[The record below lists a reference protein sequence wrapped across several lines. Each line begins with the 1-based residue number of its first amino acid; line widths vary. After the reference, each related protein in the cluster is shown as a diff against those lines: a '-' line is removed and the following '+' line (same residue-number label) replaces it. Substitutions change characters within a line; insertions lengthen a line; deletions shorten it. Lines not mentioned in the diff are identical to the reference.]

1 MLQRSIGGPA
11 SPAPPRARFRRPGR
25 LLAAAA
31 VVLVSATFAGN
42 AAADTYS
49 CTGVDQTTT
58 APPGAQSAQIDLI
71 GAAGGNSSTASG
83 GDGAEVEATIT
94 VTPGEQLTVVV
105 GCQGTLTAGGYGGGG
120 AFGQSH
126 TGSTTDNGAGGGGAT
141 AVLPA
146 SDDNFADAYAVAGGG
161 GGGAAVGQVGGGGGG
176 AADANGGGG
185 GDDYTYGF
193 GHIPR
198 GGFFPG
204 ASGGASGDNGGA
216 GADTRG
222 PQQGTYEDYTGPNY
236 GGVGSDGGNGT
247 AGQGGA
253 GGESYQG
260 ASSNDAGGGGGGG
273 LTGGGGGAGGIEST
287 SGADGAEY
295 PSSGGGGGGGGSSG
309 VQHGAAQ
316 IGTTGFT
323 GSGDGS
329 ATITYVIQR
338 STSTS
343 IGCSGIVQLGQATTC
358 TATVTD
364 TDTGTVSTPTGS
376 VSFTANPG
384 GSFSGGGSCTLAASG
399 TSGVSSCQVTYSP
412 TAAAGSESLT
422 ASAAGDVTH
431 APSSGQTTLSVG
443 LRDTST
449 SAACSGA
456 RTVVGQAATC
466 TVTVNDTSGGTASG
480 PTGNVSFTSNA
491 GGSFSDG
498 GSCTLGASGTSGV
511 SSCQVTYTPTTV
523 GSGSHTITAAYAGD
537 ATHASSQS
545 TTGISVAPGTLAI
558 ATGRASSRSG
568 TVVDPGVTLSCPPGG
583 PACTVTEQAST
594 VLGAAD
600 APIGPAR
607 GTRGPV
613 SVASAQFS
621 IPAGGS
627 VEATFGLNP
636 LGQTL
641 VADHSQLPVEVTL
654 SGQVGGGPPTLAIK
668 QVVLTGSPAR
678 YGVSS
683 VYLNRDGTLSLRVKV
698 TSPGQVEVLLTAWK
712 DNLATVARV
721 LDPAPGRLVYGRATV
736 TARHAGTFTIRI
748 VPDRTGRRLLAH
760 PAYRV
765 TLRLWASYI
774 PLYAFQT
781 DAGYYG
787 LHLGGGCA
795 SCRRRIW
802 P

>member
-1 MLQRSIGGPA
+1 MLQRSILGHA
-11 SPAPPRARFRRPGR
+11 YPAPPRARFRRPAR
-25 LLAAAA
+25 LLAAAS
-31 VVLVSATFAGN
+31 VLLSSATFAGT

-49 CTGVDQTTT
+49 CTGADQTTT
-58 APPGAQSAQIDLI
+58 APAGAQSAQVDLI

-83 GDGAEVEATIT
+83 GNGAEVQATIP
-94 VTPGEQLTVVV
+94 VTPDEQLTVVV
-105 GCQGTLTAGGYGGGG
+105 GCQGTLIAGGYGGGG
-120 AFGQSH
+120 ASGQSN

-146 SDDNFADAYAVAGGG
+146 SDNNFADAYAVAAGG

-176 AADANGGGG
+176 EADANGGGG
-185 GDDYTYGF
+185 GDDYTYGY
-193 GHIPR
+193 GDVPR

-216 GADTRG
+216 GANTRG
-222 PQQGTYEDYTGPNY
+222 PQQGRYEDYTGPNY
-236 GGVGSDGGNGT
+236 GGVGSDGGNGS

-287 SGADGAEY
+287 SGAYGAEY
-295 PSSGGGGGGGGSSG
+295 PSSGGGGGGGGLSG
-309 VQHGAAQ
+309 VQQGAAQ

-323 GSGDGS
+323 GSGNGS
-329 ATITYVIQR
+329 ATITFVIQR

-343 IGCSGIVQLGQATTC
+343 IGCSGIFQLGQPTTC
-358 TATVTD
+358 TASVSD
-364 TDTGTVSTPTGS
+364 TDAGTVSTPTGS
-376 VSFTANPG
+376 VSFTSNPG
-384 GSFSGGGSCTLAASG
+384 GSFSGGGFCTLAASG

-412 TAAAGSESLT
+412 PAGAGSESLT
-422 ASAAGDVTH
+422 ASYAGDVTH
-431 APSSGQTTLSVG
+431 APSSGQTTLSAG

-449 SAACSGA
+449 SAACTGA
-456 RTVVGQAATC
+456 STVVGQASTC
-466 TVTVNDTSGGTASG
+466 TATVNDTTGGTASD

-491 GGSFSDG
+491 GGSFNGG
-498 GSCTLGASGTSGV
+498 GSCALGASATSGV
-511 SSCQVTYTPTTV
+511 SSCQVTYTPTTI
-523 GSGSHTITAAYAGD
+523 GSGTHTLIAAYAGD
-537 ATHASSQS
+537 ASHSSSQG
-545 TTGISVAPGTLAI
+545 TTSISVVPGTLAI
-558 ATGRASSRSG
+558 ATTRASSRSG
-568 TVVDPGVTLSCPPGG
+568 TVVDPGITLLCPPGG
-583 PACTVTEQAST
+583 PACTVTELAST
-594 VLGAAD
+594 ALGAAD
-600 APIGPAR
+600 TPMGPAR

-613 SVASAQFS
+613 SVGSAQLS

-627 VEATFGLNP
+627 VEATFGLDP

-641 VADHSQLPVEVTL
+641 VADHLQLPVQVTL
-654 SGQVGGGPPTLAIK
+654 AGRVGSGPPTSAFK
-668 QVVLTGSPAR
+668 QIVLTGSPAR
-678 YGVSS
+678 YRVSS
-683 VYLNRDGTLSLRVKV
+683 VFVNGDGTLSLRVKV
-698 TSPGQVEVLLTAWK
+698 TSRGQVEVLLTAWK
-712 DNLATVARV
+712 DNLATVARA

-748 VPDRTGRRLLAH
+748 VPDRAGRRLLVY

-795 SCRRRIW
+795 SCRRRTW

>member
-1 MLQRSIGGPA
+1 MLERSILGHA
-11 SPAPPRARFRRPGR
+11 YPAPRSACFRRPAG
-25 LLAAAA
+25 LAAVA
-31 VVLVSATFAGN
+31 VVLSSATFAGS

-49 CTGVDQTTT
+49 CTGTDQTVT
-58 APPGAQSAQIDLI
+58 APAGAQSAHVDLI

-83 GDGAEVEATIT
+83 GDGAEVQATIP
-94 VTPGEQLTVVV
+94 VTSGEQLTAVV

-120 AFGQSH
+120 ASGQSN

-146 SDDNFADAYAVAGGG
+146 SDNNFADAYAVAGGG

-176 AADANGGGG
+176 EADADGAGGGA
-185 GDDYTYGF
+185 DYTYS
-193 GHIPR
+193 

-204 ASGGASGDNGGA
+204 GFGGASGDNSGA
-216 GADTRG
+216 GGTAYG
-222 PQQGTYEDYTGPNY
+222 PPQGTYVDYTGPNY
-236 GGVGSDGGNGT
+236 GGVGSDGGNGS

-253 GGESYQG
+253 GGESYEG
-260 ASSNDAGGGGGGG
+260 ARSDDAGGGGGGG
-273 LTGGGGGAGGIEST
+273 LTGGGGGGGGTESI
-287 SGADGAEY
+287 SGGAEH
-295 PSSGGGGGGGGSSG
+295 PSSGGGGGGGGLSG

-329 ATITYVIQR
+329 ATITFVIQR

-343 IGCSGIVQLGQATTC
+343 IGCSGLFQLGQPTTC
-358 TATVTD
+358 TATVSD

-376 VSFTANPG
+376 VSFTSNPG

-399 TSGVSSCQVTYSP
+399 TSGVSSCQATYSP
-412 TAAAGSESLT
+412 PVAAGSESLT
-422 ASAAGDVTH
+422 ASYAGDVTH

-449 SAACSGA
+449 SAACAGA
-456 RTVVGQAATC
+456 PTVVGQASTC

-491 GGSFSDG
+491 GGSFSGG
-498 GSCTLGASGTSGV
+498 GSCALGASGTSGA
-511 SSCQVTYTPTTV
+511 SSCQVTYAPTTI
-523 GSGSHTITAAYAGD
+523 GSGTHTITAAYADD
-537 ATHASSQS
+537 ATHSSSQG
-545 TTGISVAPGTLAI
+545 TTSISVVPGTLAI
-558 ATGRASSRSG
+558 TTTRASSRSG
-568 TVVDPGVTLSCPPGG
+568 TVVEPGVTLSCPPDG

-594 VLGAAD
+594 MLGAAD
-600 APIGPAR
+600 TPIGPAR
-607 GTRGPV
+607 GARGSV
-613 SVASAQFS
+613 SVGSAPLS

-636 LGQTL
+636 LGHTL
-641 VADHSQLPVEVTL
+641 VNDHSQLPVQVTL
-654 SGQVGGGPPTLAIK
+654 SGQVGSGPPTSAIE
-668 QVVLTGSPAR
+668 QIVLTGSPAR

-683 VYLNRDGTLSLRVKV
+683 VSVNRDGTLSLRVKV

-736 TARHAGTFTIRI
+736 TASHAGTFTIRI
-748 VPDRTGRRLLAH
+748 VPNRTGRRLLVH

-765 TLRLWASYI
+765 TLRLWASYT

-787 LHLGGGCA
+787 LHVGGGCA
-795 SCRRRIW
+795 GCRRRNW